1 MKTAVEALYNNLKG
15 GLDSNSQQFQ
25 AILPPIKISFEQIYV
40 ILLLISSVINAWRAQ
55 QLLQQPIEPGSAFS
69 LHLHRK
75 LLVNQCSTLKDFN
88 YKIAMALI
96 QRSTD
101 NTSKMFWWPIT
112 TKALQRSRTKCLLM
126 LTWALYETHQH
137 WCSALVTRKCPK
149 DNNIVSSPI
158 GKICWS

>member
-55 QLLQQPIEPGSAFS
+55 Q
-69 LHLHRK
+69 
-75 LLVNQCSTLKDFN
+75 QCSTLKDFN